1 MTTVYEFTLDGRIV
15 PAVRMTQRS
24 KWSERAQTYLNC
36 RQSLRYQIW
45 TVMHAEGWD
54 MLPAGVRV
62 GVTIR
67 FEVAKNCNKA
77 DIDNLTKTILDSAQG
92 VVFANDNC
100 VDSIGAFRFKSDRGE
115 DNTWLT
121 VRVLE

>member
-1 MTTVYEFTLDGRIV
+1 MTTYDFALEGRIV

-24 KWSERAQTYLNC
+24 KWGPRAQTYLNC
-36 RQSLRYQIW
+36 RQSLMYQMW
-45 TVMHAEGWD
+45 TQMHAEGWD

-67 FEVAKNCNKA
+67 FEIATNFGKS
-77 DIDNLTKTILDSAQG
+77 DLDNLIKTILDAMQG

-100 VDSIGAFRFKSDRGE
+100 VDSLDDTRRKSDRGE
-115 DNTWLT
+115 DNTWVI